1 MSQSPY
7 PLDRGA
13 LAQATELSAR
23 YHFAITQHDS
33 TNFTRVCRAI
43 YVGVAGDV
51 AVVTE
56 DDTVCVYKAVPVGT
70 IIPVIAK
77 RVNST
82 GSAVR
87 SAGDLVG
94 MY

>member
-1 MSQSPY
+1 
-7 PLDRGA
+7 
-13 LAQATELSAR
+13 
-23 YHFAITQHDS
+23 
-33 TNFTRVCRAI
+33 
-43 YVGVAGDV
+43 
-51 AVVTE
+51 
-56 DDTVCVYKAVPVGT
+56 VCVYKAVPVGT